1 MTRPSTASLRE
12 SGRLFV
18 SPPSQPAHSPTRLAA
33 QKAPLDKNAHQSP
46 PHDNKLPLFANHILA
61 VYPLNHLQ
69 LFWSGGTQHM
79 QWYLLAVLAPPSRP
93 KQARRDSCRCGR
105 VSHLRITSGPQMQFN
120 DSER

>member
-79 QWYLLAVLAPPSRP
+79 QWYLLAVLAPPSP
-93 KQARRDSCRCGR
+93 A
-105 VSHLRITSGPQMQFN
+105 
-120 DSER
+120 